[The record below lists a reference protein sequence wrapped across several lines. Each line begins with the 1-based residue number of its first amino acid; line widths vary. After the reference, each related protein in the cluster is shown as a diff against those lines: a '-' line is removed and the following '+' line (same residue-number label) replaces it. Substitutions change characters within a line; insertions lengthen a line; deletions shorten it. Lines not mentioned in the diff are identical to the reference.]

1 MWTGGFSCPG
11 ESVALL
17 CCLAT
22 NGYHS
27 CSSYTWSLNDEILE
41 DETHAIAYVTSI
53 GLYTCVVTVSGSD
66 KHSFS
71 FNVLGIILITQ
82 LILIRL

>member
-22 NGYHS
+22 GGYHS
-27 CSSYTWSLNDEILE
+27 CSSYMWSLNDEILE
-41 DETHAIAYVTSI
+41 EETHAIAYVISTGS
-53 GLYTCVVTVSGSD
+53 YTCVVTVSGNE

-71 FNVLGIILITQ
+71 FNVLGILYLIQ
-82 LILIRL
+82 LILIKL